1 MLKVNGG
8 VGSTVLKSGQ
18 RKPHGLL
25 KKKMYLFL
33 IEG

>member
-25 KKKMYLFL
+25 KKKCIYF
-33 IEG
+33 